1 MMFDLNEKVN
11 NISVFNNGVAG
22 KTIGVKVSVEKKQP
36 DAADNQPD
44 YKLVVLDESGA
55 EPIKQGFFINN
66 DHTDTKKTQTIQRI
80 KSIAETLVPTDFVY
94 PEHNGTYAGAANA
107 LFKVINDNCDDK
119 KVDVFTSYGYI
130 SKTEGPKPSKY
141 LGLRMFNFIQKQNAS
156 FDRLK
161 PSNTDIL
168 ERPEADAPKADGQ
181 GTEAKTSGD
190 IW

>member
-1 MMFDLNEKVN
+1 MFDLNEKVN
-11 NISVFNNGVAG
+11 SVSVFNNGVAG
-22 KTIGVKVSVEKKQP
+22 KTIGVTISVEKKQP

-55 EPIKQGFFINN
+55 EPIKQGFFISE
-66 DHTDTKKTQTIQRI
+66 DHTDQKKTQTIQRI
-80 KSIAETLVPTDFVY
+80 KSVAEAIVPADFVY
-94 PEHNGTYAGAANA
+94 PEHNGTYTGAANT
-107 LFKVINDNCDDK
+107 LFKVINEHSEGK

-141 LGLRMFNFIQKQNAS
+141 LGLRMFNFIQKQDAS

-168 ERPEADAPKADGQ
+168 ERPEADAPKADAE
-181 GTEAKTSGD
+181 GTVAKTSES